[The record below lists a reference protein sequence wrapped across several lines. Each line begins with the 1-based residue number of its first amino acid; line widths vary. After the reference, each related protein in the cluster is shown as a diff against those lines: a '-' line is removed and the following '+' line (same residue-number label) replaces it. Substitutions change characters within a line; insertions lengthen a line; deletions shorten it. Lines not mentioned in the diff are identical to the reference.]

1 MCVTPPLAK
10 MVKRVAVRDAARNA
24 KRVAARTALKVK
36 PRVDHIQMMQVMK
49 KFKVPSAVMCLAFM
63 IMSKV
68 ECEPDLDWTEQ
79 FAGMKSVTNAMLS
92 AGRVAVPFEMCDEGI
107 VQNIIHC
114 IGFVYCM
121 TLTLKV
127 RIGGGTNTAPVCST
141 WTWMNRFT
149 SQRTTFRPLGAVH
162 LKSVSSANEMVSRV
176 IMTLWILSARRVFW
190 VLEQPVHSL
199 MEFHPRFAELAKRMT
214 ITRATVRMSM
224 FGAAT
229 AKPTWLYSNYAWI
242 SEIKNHVTPSMRY
255 TGPLTTTV
263 VYYVDAHGKRCVQ
276 GGDGLKKSQA
286 YPKGF
291 GKALNQLYEAH
302 RGEIEREGL
311 LALIAAKDEK
321 ITADDVAISKLR
333 GQARWKDANLDDVW
347 SYLLNGEA

>member
-1 MCVTPPLAK
+1 
-10 MVKRVAVRDAARNA
+10 MVKRATVRNAARSA
-24 KRVAARTALKVK
+24 KVVAEGTAMKVK

-92 AGRVAVPFEMCDEGI
+92 AGRVAVPFEMCDDVI
-107 VQNIIHC
+107 VQNILHC

-121 TLTLKV
+121 TLALKV

-149 SQRTTFRPLGAVH
+149 SQRSTFRPLGAVH

-176 IMTLWILSARRVFW
+176 LMTLWILSAKRVFW
-190 VLEQPVHSL
+190 VLEQPVNSL
-199 MEFHPRFAELAKRMT
+199 MEFHPRFAQLAKRMT
-214 ITRATVRMSM
+214 ITRATVRMST

-242 SEIKNHVTPSMRY
+242 SDIKDYVTHDMRY
-255 TGPLTTTV
+255 TGPATTTV
-263 VYYVDAHGKRCVQ
+263 DYYVDAGGKRCVQ
-276 GGDGLKKSQA
+276 GSDGLKKSQA

-291 GKALNQLYEAH
+291 GKALSQLYEAH

-311 LALIAAKDEK
+311 LALVDAEK
-321 ITADDVAISKLR
+321 ETITPDDVAISKLC
-333 GQARWKDANLDDVW
+333 GQASWKDANLSDVW
-347 SYLLNGEA
+347 SYLLNGKA